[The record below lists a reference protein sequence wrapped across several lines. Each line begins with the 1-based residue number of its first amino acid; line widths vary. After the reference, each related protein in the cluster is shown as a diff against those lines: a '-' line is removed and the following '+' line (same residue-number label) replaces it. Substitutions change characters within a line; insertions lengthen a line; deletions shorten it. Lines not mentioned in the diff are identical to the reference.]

1 MVEFKKY
8 PLEERYFVI
17 DDSPIAK
24 RGRNIDNVSF
34 IYDHNSGGGIL
45 GFSIV
50 TLGLFTGEPFYRS
63 VVNCSTKS
71 YDPWEGSL

>member
-24 RGRNIDNVSF
+24 RGRNIENVSF
-34 IYDHNSGGGIL
+34 IYDHNCGRSIL

-50 TLGLFTGEPFYRS
+50 TLGLFTGENFYRS
-63 VVNCSTKS
+63 VVNCSTRS
-71 YDPWEGSL
+71 YEFWESSL